1 VIPLKTAAIKAAQ
14 DRATIR
20 LGICTLIANT

>member
-1 VIPLKTAAIKAAQ
+1 MIPLKTAAIGDAL

-20 LGICTLIANT
+20 LGNHTFISNI